1 MPVHFK
7 IIISILVL
15 LIAGIVFYLDTQAGA
30 GFERWLVLLLG
41 PLMVA
46 SIWVF
51 PEAKQKDLKSVRKD
65 SAQKRQG

>member
-1 MPVHFK
+1 MPNHFK
-7 IIISILVL
+7 AIISILVL
-15 LIAGIVFYLDTQAGA
+15 IIAGVVFYLDTEAGA

-51 PEAKQKDLKSVRKD
+51 PEARQKDIKAARKE
-65 SAQKRQG
+65 SARKK